1 MTFPYIMEN
10 NKCLKPPTRMI
21 EMLKTKHEKLL
32 KNVSQLIS
40 KGENQNELK
49 PRNG

>member
-1 MTFPYIMEN
+1 
-10 NKCLKPPTRMI
+10 MI
-21 EMLKTKHEKLL
+21 EMLKTKHEKMLK